1 MSETPRVRKSDLL
14 TAIRKVVDHPELIG
28 DHMSKGTRRG
38 FLLFLVSGI
47 AIQTWALI
55 PTTVPAGIYVAL
67 PDMAKVTAVAGDSPR
82 RGVATGPIDVRS
94 FVSTESVDFKTFAG
108 ARVGLAPGPQMAANP
123 GLFGAL
129 GEVPVKAKLQALLI
143 LLSSRFGDRDV
154 SALID
159 KLRALLAL
167 PDSALVAVLGLP
179 EMRDLSRMLDA
190 ASLGTVD
197 LPRIKTEMGKIALT
211 SAPETPYQVEIA
223 VNGRPTASVDMR
235 YVRSASAESL
245 AASTPATA
253 PAMAPAGFVNV
264 EPGVSI
270 VASAVT
276 VSVMRAAE
284 PVAAAPMLM
293 TVAAPE
299 VFAATLETVPAPTIA
314 PAPVTIA
321 PETFAPTTVIAAPE
335 TFTPPTMT
343 AAPETFTPTIE
354 TFAPETFA
362 PETLVPSVISTPEP
376 TESAPSTV
384 DYEAPGTATLDE
396 DLSSEDT
403 SVPRSEEPQGG
414 QDNSSSSDSSSSN
427 GADST
432 ASSASG
438 QGGAEAGGDASAGG
452 RETGGGNDSSS
463 GGDGSGG
470 GSASP

>member
-1 MSETPRVRKSDLL
+1 M
-14 TAIRKVVDHPELIG
+14 
-28 DHMSKGTRRG
+28 
-38 FLLFLVSGI
+38 
-47 AIQTWALI
+47 
-55 PTTVPAGIYVAL
+55 
-67 PDMAKVTAVAGDSPR
+67 
-82 RGVATGPIDVRS
+82 
-94 FVSTESVDFKTFAG
+94 STESVEFKTFAG

-123 GLFGAL
+123 RLFGAL

-143 LLSSRFGDRDV
+143 LLTSRFGERDV

-179 EMRDLSRMLDA
+179 EMRDLSRLLDA

-211 SAPETPYQVEIA
+211 SAPQTPYQVEIA

-235 YVRSASAESL
+235 YVRSDPSQSL
-245 AASTPATA
+245 AAATPATA

-276 VSVMRAAE
+276 VSVMRAVE
-284 PVAAAPMLM
+284 PVATPMLT
-293 TVAAPE
+293 TVAAPQ
-299 VFAATLETVPAPTIA
+299 VFAATLETVPAPTTA

-321 PETFAPTTVIAAPE
+321 PETFTPTTVTAAPE
-335 TFTPPTMT
+335 TFAPPTMT

-354 TFAPETFA
+354 TFAPETV
-362 PETLVPSVISTPEP
+362 VPSAISTPEP
-376 TESAPSTV
+376 TEPTQSPV
-384 DYEAPGTATLDE
+384 EDEVPGTVTPD
-396 DLSSEDT
+396 DDMN
-403 SVPRSEEPQGG
+403 SVDNSGPRTDEPQGG

-427 GADST
+427 DADST
-432 ASSASG
+432 GSAASG
-438 QGGAEAGGDASAGG
+438 QGGAEAGGDASTGG